1 MYIILHYLPSSYLFS
16 VPGEVHLYFAV
27 LSQLPV
33 LAEFPLHPAP
43 QDIPLTELQVLT
55 GDQPLLAANTVKKIH
70 AWLHTINKLLHNT
83 HTNDHHRQNRHMITQ
98 PE

>member
-1 MYIILHYLPSSYLFS
+1 MLHYMYIILHYLPSSYLFS

-55 GDQPLLAANTVKKIH
+55 GNQPLLAANTVKKKYMHDCTPSINYYIIH
-70 AWLHTINKLLHNT
+70 IL
-83 HTNDHHRQNRHMITQ
+83 MITTVKIDT
-98 PE
+98 